1 MAYGVNAPFGLRPIS
16 SITGGSWTEKVN
28 EYYISSTTANGITT
42 GYANSIFTGDP
53 VVFNTANSN
62 VNSAFTATAG
72 TIALYSPVYADATP
86 STFSVCPILGVFMG
100 CEYLS
105 TVTGT
110 NNLIKS
116 AYWPGASQIVPG
128 SLIKAYVIDDP
139 EVVYDVQM
147 STHIAANANAF
158 YGLAPTLPVIN
169 PSGANNQVTLAGSFG
184 SNFALNVGGGGNFG
198 TILANGNA
206 IGYTDNPATGSTL
219 TGQSAYYLDVTTPT
233 GGNLTHDY
241 NKTLATLPLKAIG
254 YTRNPNNIA
263 RLNPVEFAGNYT
275 LANTPFLN
283 VMVMINNHVW
293 KAGTPGTVFGA
304 NQN

>member
-1 MAYGVNAPFGLRPIS
+1 MAYGVNAPFGLRPLS

-62 VNSAFTATAG
+62 ANATFINTVG
-72 TIALYSPVYADATP
+72 TIALYSPVYADAAP
-86 STFSVCPILGVFMG
+86 STFSVCPILGVFVG

-116 AYWPGASQIVPG
+116 AYWPGGAQIVPG
-128 SLIKAYVIDDP
+128 SYIKAYVIDDP

-147 STHIAANANAF
+147 STHIAANANTF

-169 PSGANNQVTLAGSFG
+169 PAGANNQVTLAGSFG
-184 SNFALNVGGGGNFG
+184 SNFALNVGGGGGFG
-198 TILANGNA
+198 TITANANA

-233 GGNLTHDY
+233 GGALTHDY

-254 YTRNPNNIA
+254 YTRNPNNVA
-263 RLNPVEFAGNYT
+263 RLNPVEFAGTYT

-283 VMVMINNHVW
+283 VMVMINNHVY
-293 KAGTPGTVFGA
+293 KAGTVGTIFGA

>member
-1 MAYGVNAPFGLRPIS
+1 MAYGTNAPFGLRPIS

-28 EYYISSTTANGITT
+28 EYYISSTNANGVTT

-53 VVFNTANSN
+53 VVFNTSRSNANN
-62 VNSAFTATAG
+62 AFTATAG
-72 TIALYSPVYADATP
+72 TIAVYNPTYADAAP
-86 STFSVCPILGVFMG
+86 STFAVAPILGVFMG

-105 TVTGT
+105 TITAT

-116 AYWPGASQIVPG
+116 PYWPGGAQIVPG
-128 SLIKAYVIDDP
+128 SYIKAYVIDDP
-139 EVVYDVQM
+139 EVVYDIQM
-147 STHIAANANAF
+147 STHIAANGNAF
-158 YGLAPTLPVIN
+158 NGLAPTLPVIN
-169 PSGANNQVTLAGSFG
+169 PAGANNQVTLAGSFG
-184 SNFALNVGGGGNFG
+184 SNFALNIGGGGNFG
-198 TILANGNA
+198 T
-206 IGYTDNPATGSTL
+206 
-219 TGQSAYYLDVTTPT
+219 PT
-233 GGNLTHDY
+233 GGDLTHDY

-283 VMVMINNHVW
+283 VMVMLNNHVW

-304 NQN
+304 AQN